1 MSQLDKQLNAILPDT
16 IYYDVI
22 VSNFQSSDVNPNP
35 FYFNDTRTVPFIHKP
50 EDYFLSILRFTVDT
64 GTLPIWLPSIQPNS
78 VDENLT
84 IYSMSMS
91 WTDPLG
97 GIVYQAQQYVSWQPQ
112 DLSVNVPP
120 SPSQTS
126 NGLQINDRGYYNC
139 YSYQWMCYVI
149 YVASQALTVQMA
161 ALTAG
166 LPNQPDFTYA
176 PVINWDTTSQRAVL
190 SANVETYDLNDA
202 FYPAGFAPV
211 NIYFNAPLYAL
222 FSSFPARYLGYGQPF
237 GCDYRI
243 LVTNIGGTNIQTLIP
258 PQPAVPG
265 NVSYE
270 AINVYQESSTTA
282 SISPILGIV
291 FTTNTLPILANQIS
305 TPLVYNN
312 NQILDYVGNNSATAN
327 IITDLV
333 SDTGTYSPN
342 LVYTPSAEFR
352 RITMFGNAPLVNL
365 DLNIFYKLRNG
376 SLQPFRL
383 QSGGS
388 VTVKILFEKK

>member
-1 MSQLDKQLNAILPDT
+1 MSQLDERLNKTFPDN
-16 IYYDVI
+16 IYYDIV
-22 VSNFQSSDVNPNP
+22 VSNFQSSLVDPNP
-35 FYFNDTRTVPFIHKP
+35 FYFNDTRTTPFIQKP
-50 EDYFLSILRFTVDT
+50 EDYLLSILRFTIDT
-64 GTLPIWLPSIQPNS
+64 GTIPIFIPSIQPNS

-84 IYSMSMS
+84 IYSLSMS
-91 WTDPLG
+91 WTDVNS
-97 GIVYQAQQYVSWQPQ
+97 GITYQAQEYIEWQPQ
-112 DLSVNVPP
+112 DLSAEVPP
-120 SPSQTS
+120 PPSQTT

-139 YSYQWMCYVI
+139 YSYQWLCYLV
-149 YVASQALTVQMA
+149 YVASQAVTAQMEILTN
-161 ALTAG
+161 G

-176 PVINWDTTSQRAVL
+176 PVFNWDSTNQRCVM
-190 SANVETYDLNDA
+190 SANVDTYDLNDA
-202 FYPAGFAPV
+202 FYPVGFSPV
-211 NIYFNAPLYAL
+211 SIYMNNPLYAL

-237 GCDYRI
+237 GSDYRI
-243 LVTNIGGTNIQTLIP
+243 LVINVGGTNIQTLIP

-312 NQILDYVGNNSATAN
+312 NQILDYAGNNSATAN
-327 IITDLV
+327 IVTDLV
-333 SDTGTYSPN
+333 SDSGTYSPN

-352 RITMFGNAPLVNL
+352 RITMFGNSPLVNL

-388 VTVKILFEKK
+388 VTMKILFEKK